1 VGVVDLPRLDE
12 GRVIAQEAAVPGPTR
27 RSVAAVVALAV
38 VVVISGCG
46 EDGPSLP
53 ALPTEL
59 PTEVPTSVPTVDVP
73 SPDVTA
79 ELPTLPTRSPRPTD
93 DPVGPT
99 EEPEQPT
106 EEPEQPTEEPA
117 PPPTTTAAPVVPPTQ
132 EAGPTE
138 TARPTPDATPTP
150 TATDATAATAQEEG
164 IPWWVWLLAA
174 LLLAAVVALLVGWNR
189 RRAALAAWD
198 DRLTAAVG
206 ELRWVEGSLV
216 PAVLRAGTVA
226 EATAVWAAGRPRVLA
241 IDEELFSLA
250 APSAPDDER
259 RGRASMLRE
268 RLAVLT
274 SAVDADTAP
283 DAQADAEGFRTRR
296 GAIEQARTDLLV
308 ALDAATT
315 PDPGA

>member
-1 VGVVDLPRLDE
+1 M
-12 GRVIAQEAAVPGPTR
+12 PGPTR

-38 VVVISGCG
+38 VALISGCG

-59 PTEVPTSVPTVDVP
+59 PTEVPTEVPTVDVP

-79 ELPTLPTRSPRPTD
+79 GLPTLPTRSPRPTD

-106 EEPEQPTEEPA
+106 EEPTQPTEQPA
-117 PPPTTTAAPVVPPTQ
+117 PPPTTAAPVVPPTQ
-132 EAGPTE
+132 EPVPTE
-138 TARPTPDATPTP
+138 ESEPTPDTPTP

-189 RRAALAAWD
+189 RRAALTAWD
-198 DRLTAAVG
+198 GRLTAAVG

-250 APSAPDDER
+250 SSAPDDER
-259 RGRASMLRE
+259 RVRASLLRE

-274 SAVDADTAP
+274 SAVDADTAT
-283 DAQADAEGFRTRR
+283 DAEGLRARR
-296 GAIEQARTDLLV
+296 GAIEQARADLLA
-308 ALDAATT
+308 ALEAATT
-315 PDPGA
+315 PDIGA